1 MFVPWRLQNFQLFPL
16 VEVGFGGKVAGIY
29 QKFGSSVYIW
39 DLMVG
44 ISLNKTSSFLSHFI
58 QIRLVTFMT
67 SVTKMLKTKKEATS
81 HKYGENFDNKFCEVY
96 VAFLDRK
103 NISLWNTFSTEG
115 YIHDPSYFL

>member
-1 MFVPWRLQNFQLFPL
+1 MFVPWQLQNFQLFPL
-16 VEVGFGGKVAGIY
+16 VEVGFEGKVAGIY

-81 HKYGENFDNKFCEVY
+81 HKYGENFDNKFCP
-96 VAFLDRK
+96 FK
-103 NISLWNTFSTEG
+103 
-115 YIHDPSYFL
+115 

>member
-1 MFVPWRLQNFQLFPL
+1 MHWQLQNFQLFPL
-16 VEVGFGGKVAGIY
+16 VEVGFEGKVAGIY
-29 QKFGSSVYIW
+29 QEFGSSMYIW

-44 ISLNKTSSFLSHFI
+44 ISLNKNSSFLSHFI

-81 HKYGENFDNKFCEVY
+81 HKYGENFDNKFCPLSEVY

-103 NISLWNTFSTEG
+103 NISQWNTFYRRIFS
-115 YIHDPSYFL
+115 